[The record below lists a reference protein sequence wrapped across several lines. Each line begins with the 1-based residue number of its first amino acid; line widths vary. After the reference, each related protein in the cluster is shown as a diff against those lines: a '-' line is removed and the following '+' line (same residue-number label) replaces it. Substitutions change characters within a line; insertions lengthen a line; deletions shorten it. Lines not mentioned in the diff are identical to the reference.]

1 MQARGLTFHIKHLFV
16 KRDPQ
21 VSATVKEIFELIKK
35 IAPGKSVELRIPPY
49 GAIQCVVG
57 SNHKR
62 GTPPNVVEMSSQV
75 LIQVSS
81 NPKMWSELVAAG
93 HISASGEASDLSL
106 VFSRLSQH
114 YPSAES

>member
-1 MQARGLTFHIKHLFV
+1 M

-21 VSATVKEIFELIKK
+21 IAATVKEIFELIKK

-75 LIQVSS
+75 LIQLSS
-81 NPKMWSELVAAG
+81 SPKMWSELVAAG
-93 HISASGEASDLSL
+93 HISASGVASDLSS
-106 VFSRLSQH
+106 VFSQLSQQ
-114 YPSAES
+114 YPNAEG